1 MTQWTAIA
9 RVEDLPPGSYLQM
22 EVDGI
27 TMAIFN
33 VDGRYYA
40 IEDICS
46 HEAETLSGEIFGV
59 NFGEENFSCCL
70 RCCLAEF
77 GCHHHAWTA
86 PRCPEVDDH
95 RESRLRDQI
104 REILR

>member
-46 HEAETLSGEIFGV
+46 HEAET
-59 NFGEENFSCCL
+59 
-70 RCCLAEF
+70 
-77 GCHHHAWTA
+77 
-86 PRCPEVDDH
+86 P
-95 RESRLRDQI
+95 
-104 REILR
+104 